1 MFHMPQDSSA
11 EEEEDDDDD
20 DDGKLEK
27 LTDYRKN
34 FSGGEESSSDAVNDS
49 PQVKDDL
56 PKDDLRKY
64 HAFLE
69 LLSTEVGYVLDLKIL
84 VTVRSGWLG

>member
-1 MFHMPQDSSA
+1 MSQDSSA
-11 EEEEDDDDD
+11 DEEDE
-20 DDGKLEK
+20 DGDKLEK

-34 FSGGEESSSDAVNDS
+34 FSGGEESSSDSVNDS

-69 LLSTEVGYVLDLKIL
+69 LLSTEVGYFLDLKIL
-84 VTVRSGWLG
+84 VTVRSG